1 MIFMDDMIF
10 IYDVTEVVLHDD
22 LVPEFEPGVCVGGV
36 GVLGEGM
43 TRLLVFTLL
52 YLLAPP

>member
-1 MIFMDDMIF
+1 MIF
-10 IYDVTEVVLHDD
+10 IYDVITEVVLHDD

-36 GVLGEGM
+36 GVLVEGM